1 MHLQVIQF
9 KETSI
14 GGDRWYVR
22 LELFRQFKCELS
34 HCRLRKGLVFE
45 KKKFRSN
52 GRERGIP
59 NLTLTNLTL
68 PTKVEHNINRT

>member
-9 KETSI
+9 LETSI
-14 GGDRWYVR
+14 GGGRWYVR
-22 LELFRQFKCELS
+22 LELFRQFKSELG
-34 HCRLRKGLVFE
+34 RLLKGLVFE

-52 GRERGIP
+52 GRDRGIP